1 MSDIHSISHLY
12 HSFVH
17 INNDLTSAISNNCEK
32 EAIANNTTFQEIENG
47 KTAPFLNSE
56 QALKDYGQCVYD
68 ATHIS
73 SKAQEQPQAT
83 TPSIG
88 TESEKPNQGIGTTVN
103 DILDGS
109 KPKEEA
115 KPQTDKE
122 KCEANGG
129 EYIKIHDK
137 PQNDLFGSWDEI
149 CKI

>member
-1 MSDIHSISHLY
+1 MNITSPGFSVATTNAIHQQCQS
-12 HSFVH
+12 
-17 INNDLTSAISNNCEK
+17 
-32 EAIANNTTFQEIENG
+32 EAIANNTTVSGGMEGIHVTTDPVG
-47 KTAPFLNSE
+47 
-56 QALKDYGQCVYD
+56 ALRDYGQCVAD
-68 ATHIS
+68 RTQL
-73 SKAQEQPQAT
+73 SKQAQEKPQAT

-129 EYIKIHDK
+129 EYHHVYDIPLDISGPSSDSSPFQKWE
-137 PQNDLFGSWDEI
+137 GY
-149 CKI
+149 CKS

>member
-73 SKAQEQPQAT
+73 SKAQEQPQT
-83 TPSIG
+83 TMPSIG
-88 TESEKPNQGIGTTVN
+88 TKSQEPQGIGTTVG
-103 DILDGS
+103 DILNGTKPEE
-109 KPKEEA
+109 KPK
-115 KPQTDKE
+115 TFKE
-122 KCEANGG
+122 QCEADGG